1 MKRLHIFLKN
11 KILDSIY
18 LEAIKKEMKV
28 GEPAFDF
35 SIVRDLRKRAGMTL
49 EAVSHKSGISIAG
62 LSKLERNQN
71 TIELDTLYRLGRVF
85 GLSATDL
92 LNLAESCSAHL
103 KSAEFYTSGPFDF
116 ERVDFKGLDCF
127 YATAKAGQ
135 SLSKPEAHGDEFE
148 ICWVRKGE
156 VLITLPR
163 EQHRLHSGQALK
175 FDAVLEHSYEI
186 IKDSEM
192 TIIHIE
198 KTHRF

>member
-1 MKRLHIFLKN
+1 MKASELT
-11 KILDSIY
+11 LDFT
-18 LEAIKKEMKV
+18 V
-28 GEPAFDF
+28 
-35 SIVRDLRKRAGMTL
+35 VRDLRKRASMTL
-49 EAVSHKSGISIAG
+49 EEVSQKSGVSIAG

-71 TIELDTLYRLGRVF
+71 MIELDTLYRLARVF

-103 KSAEFYTSGPFDF
+103 KSSEHYTSGPFDF
-116 ERVDFKGLDCF
+116 EHVSFKGLNCF
-127 YATAKAGQ
+127 YATAKVGE

-163 EQHRLHSGQALK
+163 EQHTLKPGQALK
-175 FDAVLEHSYEI
+175 FDAALEHRYQI

-192 TIIHIE
+192 TILHIE